1 MALLPSLL
9 LQGKY
14 GNLDASVV
22 SYGPCQTPTL
32 YFTVERHQKIQ
43 VWHVMGFTNRGT
55 AHSFQP
61 DCCCLLTKTDYNASH
76 HTESVHEKPVL
87 CRASGQS
94 LLGCSAGVKL
104 CGSRGQVSPMLA
116 GLPT

>member
-1 MALLPSLL
+1 MFITVRVQGGVQHLLTALL

-43 VWHVMGFTNRGT
+43 VRHVTETRNWDAMHGFEPN
-55 AHSFQP
+55 
-61 DCCCLLTKTDYNASH
+61 
-76 HTESVHEKPVL
+76 
-87 CRASGQS
+87 CRW
-94 LLGCSAGVKL
+94 V
-104 CGSRGQVSPMLA
+104 M
-116 GLPT
+116 LPTDL

>member
-1 MALLPSLL
+1 MQNAQPPGSTVQAGCCLGVACNIPSHLGCCGCVMFITVRVPGSAAHLL

-43 VWHVMGFTNRGT
+43 VRHVTETKKGDAVHGFW
-55 AHSFQP
+55 P
-61 DCCCLLTKTDYNASH
+61 DYRWVMLPP
-76 HTESVHEKPVL
+76 HED
-87 CRASGQS
+87 
-94 LLGCSAGVKL
+94 
-104 CGSRGQVSPMLA
+104 
-116 GLPT
+116 

>member
-1 MALLPSLL
+1 MQGSTRYLLTALL

-43 VWHVMGFTNRGT
+43 VRHGMETKNRDAVHG
-55 AHSFQP
+55 FQP
-61 DCCCLLTKTDYNASH
+61 NCRQVLLPP
-76 HTESVHEKPVL
+76 HED
-87 CRASGQS
+87 
-94 LLGCSAGVKL
+94 
-104 CGSRGQVSPMLA
+104 
-116 GLPT
+116 